1 MNHKMVLI
9 YMVEPAKDRLD
20 AGIAQVKQG
29 HYDAAI
35 NLLNTARALLDG
47 KDDRPSKMFL
57 SETLR
62 WLSFCKARL
71 GGFTEGVILAR
82 QAMDISRAL
91 GDDVGEADALRRLGH
106 IHFRKGDYN
115 LANEFFDNALQKA
128 TTAGATAVTA
138 LVKLDWATTLSAQ
151 GKCKDAEVYL
161 YEAIKILKGS
171 DDMSELL
178 RAYNNLGSCLTDQDK
193 NEEAL
198 EIFKISKAISENVG
212 DEVRKGWAQLN
223 LGSTYNDLEKP
234 QEALK
239 ELKSA
244 LKLLERH
251 EEKAGIAF
259 TQIEFGLAYT
269 ITKELDTA
277 QKHLE
282 TALGMLVKME
292 LPAEL
297 GEVHEALAKVLKE
310 KGDKEGAKAH
320 LVQAKASFTGM
331 GKILDV
337 KRIEDKLKEL

>member
-1 MNHKMVLI
+1 MD
-9 YMVEPAKDRLD
+9 ESAKDLLD
-20 AGIAQVKQG
+20 AGIKQVKDGQ
-29 HYDAAI
+29 YDASI
-35 NLLNTARALLDG
+35 TLLNKARTLLDG
-47 KDDRPSKMFL
+47 KDDRPSKMLL
-57 SETLR
+57 SEALR
-62 WLSFCKARL
+62 WLSLCKARL

-82 QAMDISRAL
+82 QAMDLSRSQ
-91 GDDVGEADALRRLGH
+91 GDDAGEADALRRLGH

-115 LANEFFDNALQKA
+115 LANEFFESALQKA
-128 TTAGATAVTA
+128 TASKATIVIG
-138 LVKLDWATTLSAQ
+138 LVKLDRATNLSAL
-151 GKCKDAEVYL
+151 GRCKEAEVSL

-171 DDMSELL
+171 DDLSELL

-193 NEEAL
+193 FEEAL
-198 EIFKISKAISENVG
+198 EIFQISKGISENVG

-223 LGSTYNDLEKP
+223 LGSTYNDLGRP

-239 ELKSA
+239 DLKGA

-259 TQIEFGLAYT
+259 THIEFGLAYT
-269 ITKELDTA
+269 ITKELDLA
-277 QKHLE
+277 QKHLDI
-282 TALGMLVKME
+282 ALGMLIKME

-310 KGDKEGAKAH
+310 KDDKDGAKAH
-320 LVQAKASFTGM
+320 LVQAKASFSGM